1 MTLRVVVTCET
12 FVDVK
17 GIIESAGDI
26 EVEILEPFTEHE
38 PYVEALKDADGAL
51 VATWPLTGR
60 DVLEACPKLK
70 VVSRMGVGVDSI
82 DLDAATELGV
92 LACNVPGVNT
102 VEVADHAMAMLLAIL
117 RRIPETVQASRDG
130 KWSDDP
136 ALMREFQE
144 TVDRVGGKTVGILGF
159 GNIGRAFAQRIRGF
173 GPKRIIAF
181 DPYGY
186 QSQADL
192 YGVQLVELDELLAE
206 SDIISIHS
214 PHTAATDH
222 IINAETLAKM
232 KSTAILLN
240 CARGKIVDQ
249 VALHAALRDGQI
261 AFAGIDVTEVE
272 PVASEDPIL
281 TLPNIYVTPHL
292 AGYSPTFLEE
302 CGQKQAENVSFSLT
316 GRAPHGLTNPDV
328 IKTIAVQRAGDG
340 GRWANVPDFST
351 SLPF

>member
-26 EVEILEPFTEHE
+26 EVELLEPFTDHE

-82 DLDAATELGV
+82 DLDAATDLGV

-102 VEVADHAMAMLLAIL
+102 VEVADHAMAMLLSIL
-117 RRIPETVQASRDG
+117 RRIPETVAATREG

-136 ALMREFQE
+136 ELMREFQE
-144 TVDRVGGKTVGILGF
+144 TVDRVAGKTVGILGF
-159 GNIGRAFAQRIRGF
+159 GNIGRAFAQRVRGF

-181 DPYGY
+181 DPFGY
-186 QSQADL
+186 QSSADL
-192 YGVQLVELDELLAE
+192 YGVQLVELEELLAE

-214 PHTAATDH
+214 PHTGATDH
-222 IINAETLAKM
+222 IINADTLAQM
-232 KSTAILLN
+232 KPTAILIN

-249 VALHAALRDGQI
+249 VALSAALRDGQI
-261 AFAGIDVTEVE
+261 GFAGIDVTEIE

-281 TLPNIYVTPHL
+281 GLDNVYVTPHL
-292 AGYSPTFLEE
+292 AGYSPHL
-302 CGQKQAENVSFSLT
+302 L
-316 GRAPHGLTNPDV
+316 GRVRTETSRERQLCLDRSRSSRFD
-328 IKTIAVQRAGDG
+328 QS
-340 GRWANVPDFST
+340 GRH
-351 SLPF
+351 

>member
-26 EVEILEPFTEHE
+26 EVEIFDQFTESE
-38 PYVEALKDADGAL
+38 PYIEALRDADGAL

-60 DVLEACPKLK
+60 DVLETCSKLK

-102 VEVADHAMAMLLAIL
+102 VEVADHAMAMVLSIL
-117 RRIPETVQASRDG
+117 RRIPETVTASRDG

-144 TVDRVGGKTVGILGF
+144 TVDRVAGKTVGILGF
-159 GNIGRAFAQRIRGF
+159 GNIGKAFAQRVRGF
-173 GPKRIIAF
+173 GPMRIIAF
-181 DPYGY
+181 DPFGY
-186 QSQADL
+186 QSGADL

-206 SDIISIHS
+206 SDIITIHA
-214 PHTAATDH
+214 PHTADTDH
-222 IINAETLAKM
+222 IINADTLEKM
-232 KSTAILLN
+232 KPTAILVN
-240 CARGKIVDQ
+240 CARGKLVDQ

-272 PVASEDPIL
+272 PIASEDPIL
-281 TLPNIYVTPHL
+281 TLPNCYVTPHL

-302 CGQKQAENVSFSLT
+302 CGQKQAENVSFALT

-328 IKTIAVQRAGDG
+328 IKTIAVQRAAGG
-340 GRWANVPDFST
+340 GRWEGIPDFST
-351 SLPF
+351 GLPF